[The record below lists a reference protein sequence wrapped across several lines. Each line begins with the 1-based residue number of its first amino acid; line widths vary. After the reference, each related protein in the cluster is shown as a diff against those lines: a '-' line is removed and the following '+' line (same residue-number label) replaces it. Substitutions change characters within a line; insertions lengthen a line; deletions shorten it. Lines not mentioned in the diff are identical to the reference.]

1 MIEKRT
7 VFVLGAGASCPY
19 EFPTARELRTRII
32 KDFVGQ
38 YTEYIRE
45 SQPRPHDKRTAFLAS
60 RAKDSAEMFVSAFH
74 LSSTESI
81 DLFLSR
87 QPQFKEIGKTAICL
101 SILGAERLSHFRE
114 DLDHRECDWYFFLY
128 NMLTRK
134 ATGKEGYLRFGEN
147 PIAFVTFNYDRSLEH
162 FLFDSLRHSFE
173 AVDEAKAKQQLDAIP
188 IIHVYGKPAPL
199 PWELTDG
206 EAVLEYGEQIKR
218 LVSIDLPTVINN
230 LHVVHEERVNPELE
244 KARKEIRKA
253 ERIFFLGFGY
263 ADENLDALGIPDG
276 LGAGHEIYGTAMGWT
291 KKERHDIQSR
301 FAAGL
306 KKAGNIYGRNQVQIW
321 DCDCVSL
328 LREFL

>member
-7 VFVLGAGASCPY
+7 VFILGAGASCPY
-19 EFPTARELRTRII
+19 GLPTARELRTRII
-32 KDFVGQ
+32 EDFVGQ
-38 YTEYIRE
+38 YTEYVRE
-45 SQPRPHDKRTAFLAS
+45 SQPRPHGKRTAFLAS
-60 RAKDSAEMFVSAFH
+60 RGRDSAEMFVSAFH

-101 SILGAERLSHFRE
+101 SILSAERLSHFRE
-114 DLDHRECDWYFFLY
+114 DLDHRECDWYFYLY

-134 ATGKEGYLRFGEN
+134 ATGKEGYLRFCEN

-173 AVDEAKAKQQLDAIP
+173 AVDEAKAKQQLDATP

-206 EAVLEYGEQIKR
+206 EAVLEYGEQIKG
-218 LVSIDLPTVINN
+218 VSIDLRTVINN
-230 LHVVHEERVNPELE
+230 LHVVHEERVNPQLE

-263 ADENLDALGIPDG
+263 ADENLEALGIPDC
-276 LGAGHEIYGTAMGWT
+276 LRAEHEIYGTAMGWT
-291 KKERHDIQSR
+291 RKEVDDIRSR
-301 FAAGL
+301 LAAGL
-306 KKAGNIYGRNQVQIW
+306 RRAGNVYGRDQVDIR

-328 LREFL
+328 LREFP